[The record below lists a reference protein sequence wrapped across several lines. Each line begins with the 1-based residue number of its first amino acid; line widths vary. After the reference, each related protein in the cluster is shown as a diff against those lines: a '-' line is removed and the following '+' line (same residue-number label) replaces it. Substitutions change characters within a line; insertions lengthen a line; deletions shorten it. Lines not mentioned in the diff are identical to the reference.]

1 MNTSGFGFDE
11 STQQSLSA
19 LESDGRIPH
28 AIIIECSDRQKS
40 LEAAKFLSMY
50 AVCAA
55 QSKPCAHCN
64 QCHKA
69 ANSAHADIKYA
80 YPEGKSNSY
89 SIRQLRGIIDD
100 AYIRPNEAD
109 AKVYILE
116 EAENRLDVV
125 QQNAILKL
133 IEEPPQNA
141 HFIFTCLNSRGLLVT
156 IRSRCTLVRLKSETG
171 FDEDTLKP
179 ARDIVNG
186 ILSPREYD
194 LLRALNVLSDK
205 ERADDILSAVSLI
218 LRDGLVSLSNG
229 RASVDKEL
237 GRRLSLSFT
246 ADRLIKMIELTTDAK
261 KKITQNININLLT
274 TWLCGEYRRISW
286 QR

>member
-11 STQQSLSA
+11 STEQSLSA

-50 AVCAA
+50 AVCKS

-69 ANSAHADIKYA
+69 ASCAHADIKYA

-89 SIRQLRGIIDD
+89 SIRQLREIIDD

-109 AKVYILE
+109 AKVYIFE

-156 IRSRCTLVRLKSETG
+156 IRSRCTLVRLKSEIG
-171 FDEDTLKP
+171 FDEEILKP
-179 ARDIVNG
+179 ARDIVMG
-186 ILSPREYD
+186 ILSPREYE

-218 LRDGLVSLSNG
+218 LRDGLVFLSSG
-229 RASVDKEL
+229 RAGIDNEL
-237 GRRLSLSFT
+237 GRKLSLSFT
-246 ADRLIKMIELTTDAK
+246 SDRLIRMIELTTDSK